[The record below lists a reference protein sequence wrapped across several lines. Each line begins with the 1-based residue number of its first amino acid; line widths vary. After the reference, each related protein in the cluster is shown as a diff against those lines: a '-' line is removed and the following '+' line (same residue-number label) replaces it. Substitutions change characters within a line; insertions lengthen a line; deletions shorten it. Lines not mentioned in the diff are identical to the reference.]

1 MNKNLPAAITMIRE
15 LLAGDVDVA
24 NTIGHA
30 LDGAGLLVDPER
42 TFGTVLRRT
51 PQGWAPVAPA
61 TPPAEAEPAEPAER
75 ELIEPTELEQQATD
89 WDAACERARQLADSA
104 RTTYRS
110 EPDFV
115 SVRADGDTVVISLQI
130 TELSRWAGW
139 MATLG
144 IVEHQLVTALD
155 YVVCGRTTIGDVP
168 VSVLAYD
175 LPEVQLVAQAKARRP
190 YRHAGLIYDLAVG
203 HKDITGDVW
212 WFHGDYTPEGMPLL
226 SKDGRPERCSLA
238 AVVDML
244 GPILP
249 VCEPVAAAQG
259 GECG

>member
-1 MNKNLPAAITMIRE
+1 MNKNLPAAIAMVRE
-15 LLAGDVDVA
+15 LLAGGGDVA
-24 NTIGHA
+24 STIGHA

-61 TPPAEAEPAEPAER
+61 TQHVEAEP
-75 ELIEPTELEQQATD
+75 ELTQSTELEQQATD

-115 SVRADGDTVVISLQI
+115 GVRTDGDTVVISLQI

-168 VSVLAYD
+168 VSVLAYGV
-175 LPEVQLVAQAKARRP
+175 PELQLVAQATARRP

-203 HKDITGDVW
+203 HKDLTGDTW
-212 WFHGDYTPEGMPLL
+212 YFHGDYSAEGMPLL
-226 SKDGRPERCSLA
+226 SKDGRPERCTLA
-238 AVVDML
+238 AVVDLL

-249 VCEPVAAAQG
+249 VREPVAAAQG
-259 GECG
+259 GEHG

>member
-1 MNKNLPAAITMIRE
+1 MNKNLPAAITMVRE
-15 LLAGDVDVA
+15 LLACDGDVA
-24 NTIGHA
+24 STIGHA

-61 TPPAEAEPAEPAER
+61 TQPAPP
-75 ELIEPTELEQQATD
+75 ELTELEQQASD
-89 WDAACERARQLADSA
+89 WDAACERAVQLVDVVRS
-104 RTTYRS
+104 TYAA

-115 SVRADGDTVVISLQI
+115 GVRADRDTVVITLQI

-144 IVEHQLVTALD
+144 IVEHQLTGLD

-168 VSVLAYD
+168 VTVLAYD
-175 LPEVQLVAQAKARRP
+175 LPEVQLAAQAKARRP

-203 HKDITGDVW
+203 HKDITGDTW
-212 WFHGDYTPEGMPLL
+212 FFHGDYSAEGMPLL
-226 SKDGRPERCSLA
+226 STDGRPERCSLA
-238 AVVDML
+238 AVVDLL

-249 VCEPVAAAQG
+249 VREPVAAAQG
-259 GECG
+259 GERG

>member
-1 MNKNLPAAITMIRE
+1 MNKNLPQAIAMVRE
-15 LLAGDVDVA
+15 LLAGDGDVA
-24 NTIGHA
+24 STIGHA

-51 PQGWAPVAPA
+51 PQGWAPVAPV
-61 TPPAEAEPAEPAER
+61 TQHVEAEAAEG

-115 SVRADGDTVVISLQI
+115 RVRADGDTVVITLQI

-144 IVEHQLVTALD
+144 IIEHQLTGLD

-168 VSVLAYD
+168 VTVLAYD
-175 LPEVQLVAQAKARRP
+175 LPEVQLAAQAKARRP

-203 HKDITGDVW
+203 HKDITGDTW
-212 WFHGDYTPEGMPLL
+212 FFHGDYSTEGMPLL
-226 SKDGRPERCSLA
+226 STDGRPERCTLA
-238 AVVDML
+238 AVVDLL

-249 VCEPVAAAQG
+249 VREPVAAAQG
-259 GECG
+259 GEHG

>member
-1 MNKNLPAAITMIRE
+1 MNKNLPAAITVVRE
-15 LLAGDVDVA
+15 LLAGDGDVA
-24 NTIGHA
+24 STIGHA

-42 TFGTVLRRT
+42 TYGMVLRRT

-61 TPPAEAEPAEPAER
+61 SQPAEAEPAEPR
-75 ELIEPTELEQQATD
+75 LTEPTELEQQASD

-104 RTTYRS
+104 RRTYAA

-115 SVRADGDTVVISLQI
+115 GVRADGDTVVISLQI
-130 TELSRWAGW
+130 TELSRWDGW

-144 IVEHQLVTALD
+144 IVEHQLMTALD

-175 LPEVQLVAQAKARRP
+175 LPEVQLVAQAKALRP
-190 YRHAGLIYDLAVG
+190 YRHAGLVYDLAVG
-203 HKDITGDVW
+203 QKDITGDTW
-212 WFHGDYTPEGMPLL
+212 FFHGDYTAEGMPLL

-249 VCEPVAAAQG
+249 VSEPVAAAQG
-259 GECG
+259 GERG